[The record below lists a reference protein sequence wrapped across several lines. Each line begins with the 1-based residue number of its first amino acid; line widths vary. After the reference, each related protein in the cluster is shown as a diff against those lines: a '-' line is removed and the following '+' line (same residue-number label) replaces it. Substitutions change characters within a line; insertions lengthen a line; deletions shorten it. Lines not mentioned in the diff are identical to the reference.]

1 MPGIFKRRK
10 VLYDILNEKETYIL
24 QVRSKILKDRIYSDP
39 VYSKEAV
46 TVSTILQYYDSHKEK
61 IDSEVDEAI
70 NKKINEILPV
80 VGGFDWP
87 NIGLVSIFLVPP
99 LYPLFEYLWKLK
111 DSCEPDFESMGCC
124 SVGILLLILALY
136 ITLKKAIQHT

>member
-70 NKKINEILPV
+70 NKKN
-80 VGGFDWP
+80 
-87 NIGLVSIFLVPP
+87 
-99 LYPLFEYLWKLK
+99 K
-111 DSCEPDFESMGCC
+111 
-124 SVGILLLILALY
+124 
-136 ITLKKAIQHT
+136 